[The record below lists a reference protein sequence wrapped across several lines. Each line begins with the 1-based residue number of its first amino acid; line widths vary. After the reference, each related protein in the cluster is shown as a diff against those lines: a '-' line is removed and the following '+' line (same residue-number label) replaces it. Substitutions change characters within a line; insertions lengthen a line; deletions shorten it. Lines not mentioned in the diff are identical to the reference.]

1 MKAMLLAAGRG
12 MRLRPLSDS
21 IPKPLLSVG
30 GMPLIV
36 RHIRRLADA
45 GLNDIVINVSHLG
58 GKIISA
64 LGDGNRYGAQIR
76 YSIEPNPLEVGGGI
90 IRALPLLGDDSFLA
104 VNADIFCDCDFSR
117 FYPPPPLPFGE
128 SVFAHLML
136 VPNPP
141 HNSAG
146 DFMLGD
152 DGRILPPPPS
162 SRKDSNA
169 TLTFSGIAIYH
180 PQFFAEAKPQKNSE
194 LKLLPLLLRGISKGQ
209 VTGEKYSGEWRDLGT
224 LDRVAELRLTLNQR

>member
-12 MRLRPLSDS
+12 IRLRPLSDS

-36 RHIRRLADA
+36 RHIRRLTDA

-64 LGDGNRYGAQIR
+64 LGDGNRYGARIR

-152 DGRILPPPPS
+152 DGKILPPPP
-162 SRKDSNA
+162 
-169 TLTFSGIAIYH
+169 LFSKRFKCDIDL
-180 PQFFAEAKPQKNSE
+180 FRN
-194 LKLLPLLLRGISKGQ
+194 
-209 VTGEKYSGEWRDLGT
+209 RDLSSAIFRRCEAAKKFGIEIAAASFARNFRRT
-224 LDRVAELRLTLNQR
+224 SDRRKIQRRMA

>member
-36 RHIRRLADA
+36 RHIRRLTDA

-64 LGDGNRYGAQIR
+64 LGDGNRYGARIR

-117 FYPPPPLPFGE
+117 FYPPPPFL
-128 SVFAHLML
+128 
-136 VPNPP
+136 
-141 HNSAG
+141 SAKAY
-146 DFMLGD
+146 LHILCLC
-152 DGRILPPPPS
+152 RIRRIIRRGILCSATTAKSYPPPP
-162 SRKDSNA
+162 
-169 TLTFSGIAIYH
+169 
-180 PQFFAEAKPQKNSE
+180 
-194 LKLLPLLLRGISKGQ
+194 LL
-209 VTGEKYSGEWRDLGT
+209 EKIQMRH
-224 LDRVAELRLTLNQR
+224 